1 MSDAA
6 LLEVRDVK
14 KYFPIKKGALPRR
27 QAAVL
32 KAVDGVSFAVAR
44 GETLGI
50 IGESGCG
57 KSTLARLIMGLSDP
71 SGGDVIYDGSP
82 VTQKMPLALRRRI
95 QMVFQDPY
103 ASLDPRMSIRRIVE
117 EPLRIHERLSGAEKT
132 GSIVPVL
139 EQVGLGPDALG
150 KYPHEF
156 SGGQRQRIG
165 IARALVLNPEM
176 LICDEPVSA
185 LDVSIQAQ
193 VLNLLSHLKKSRGL
207 TYLFISH
214 DISVIKHI
222 SDRVMV
228 MYLGQVMELADKKTL
243 FAGAAHPYTLALISA
258 IPTAHTGKKTT
269 RIILEGDLPSPI
281 HVPPGCPFQTRCPG
295 AADIC
300 GKKRPELRELSAG
313 HYAACHFAKGCERI

>member
-1 MSDAA
+1 MSDTA
-6 LLEVRDVK
+6 LLEVRDVR
-14 KYFPIKKGALPRR
+14 KYFPVKKGALPRG
-27 QAAVL
+27 QAAAL
-32 KAVDGVSFAVAR
+32 KAVDGVSFTVAK
-44 GETLGI
+44 GETLGV

-57 KSTLARLIMGLSDP
+57 KSTLARLVMGLSDP
-71 SGGDVIYDGSP
+71 SGGSVCYDGSP
-82 VTQKMPLALRRRI
+82 VSREMPLALRRRI

-103 ASLDPRMSIRRIVE
+103 ASLDPRMRIRRIVE
-117 EPLRIHERLSGAEKT
+117 EPLRIHEKRSDGEKLRE
-132 GSIVPVL
+132 ILPVL
-139 EQVGLGPDALG
+139 EQVGLGPDALD

-193 VLNLLSHLKKSRGL
+193 VLNLFSRLKKDRGL

-228 MYLGQVMELADKKTL
+228 MYLGQVMELADKKAL
-243 FAGAAHPYTLALISA
+243 FDWAAHPYTRA
-258 IPTAHTGKKTT
+258 
-269 RIILEGDLPSPI
+269 
-281 HVPPGCPFQTRCPG
+281 
-295 AADIC
+295 
-300 GKKRPELRELSAG
+300 
-313 HYAACHFAKGCERI
+313 